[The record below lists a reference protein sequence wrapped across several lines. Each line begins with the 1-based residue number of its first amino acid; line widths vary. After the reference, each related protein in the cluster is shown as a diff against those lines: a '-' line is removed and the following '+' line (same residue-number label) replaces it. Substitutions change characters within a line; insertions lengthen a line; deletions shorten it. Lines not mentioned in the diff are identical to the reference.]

1 MSLIN
6 EKKEELSRMVIE
18 LQEICEIIQ
27 YFSFIVEEIESQR
40 GKLIDPNIMTD
51 FAELSEMTYAHLS
64 FSSETLPPQGDSSN
78 VCLLTY
84 VCWWKTN
91 INFLIHF

>member
-51 FAELSEMTYAHLS
+51 FAELSEIDLRTPE
-64 FSSETLPPQGDSSN
+64 FQ
-78 VCLLTY
+78 
-84 VCWWKTN
+84 
-91 INFLIHF
+91 F